1 MAFSGSGNDIKTGYF
16 SERERERE
24 KGRTDKSAS
33 GAF

>member
-16 SERERERE
+16 SERERE

>member
-24 KGRTDKSAS
+24 TRTDRQSAS